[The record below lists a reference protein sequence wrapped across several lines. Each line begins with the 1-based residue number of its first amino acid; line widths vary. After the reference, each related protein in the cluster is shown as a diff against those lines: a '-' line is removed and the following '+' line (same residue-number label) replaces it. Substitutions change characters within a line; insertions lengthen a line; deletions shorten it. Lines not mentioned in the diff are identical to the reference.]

1 MGVSIVVAED
11 FFDRGRRYTAS
22 VNTIVH
28 GAAKSWVN
36 FNGTGAVSIGQSL
49 NCSSISDIAG
59 GQYGHNMTAA
69 MTTAAYA
76 SIGGL
81 IGDIGWG
88 GTMMGPYGAAK
99 TVSYLQFLTI
109 QVVSPWGG
117 GDCNE
122 ISAVFYGLPA

>member
-1 MGVSIVVAED
+1 VSTVVAEE
-11 FFDRGRRYTAS
+11 FTDRGQRYTLP

-28 GAAKSWVN
+28 GVAKSWAN
-36 FNGTGAVSIGQSL
+36 FNGTGTVSVGQSL
-49 NCSSISDIAG
+49 NCSSISDVNT
-59 GQYGHNMTAA
+59 GQYGHNMTTA

-76 SIGGL
+76 QIGGL

-88 GTMMGPYGAAK
+88 GTMMGPYGASK

-109 QVVSPWGG
+109 QVNTPWGG

-122 ISAVFYGLPA
+122 ITACFYGLPA